1 MEAGP
6 SKPTLGPDV
15 PLFKEQPTRFTPGSG
30 RKPHVP
36 KVASPSDANGNH
48 SERPASGN
56 APDKPAC
63 EWAHMAKVTW
73 LPPLGPDDPIFGEQP
88 TSFTPGPGRRS
99 PGSKTTSPSD
109 TGGR

>member
-36 KVASPSDANGNH
+36 KMASPSDANGNH

-63 EWAHMAKVTW
+63 EWAHTAKVTW
-73 LPPLGPDDPIFGEQP
+73 LPPLGPDDPIF
-88 TSFTPGPGRRS
+88 RRTADQLYAR
-99 PGSKTTSPSD
+99 PRTQIARIEDDFAK
-109 TGGR
+109 